1 MSKTLDIVMS
11 LKDQVSP
18 NLSKMNSNLQT
29 TSGKLNAVGK
39 SVGKLGS
46 LLKGAF
52 VGGAIAKFSMD
63 ALKAYDVQIQSEKS
77 VQRALVATGKTAAQ
91 ASQELEGYK
100 KFASKQQ
107 DITAFGDEGTLQ
119 VISGLISQGFGK
131 KSIEDIVAMS
141 QDIARS
147 TGDEQQNVTK
157 ALSAYVKTGKGATK
171 LAKAYKLNADLLGK
185 GTTESERLA
194 EIWKAFSQSNHLGA
208 STEYMKTFEGQMQ
221 GVQGRLDDMKEPAGE
236 LINILL
242 GGNDKGLSGA
252 AGAMASLQEALSN
265 TTTDMQKIADRS
277 KEVGG
282 GISGVMKA
290 SAEAHPVVATFF
302 TMLVAGKTITGL
314 ASVATS
320 IGTVTTAIST
330 LTTTVW
336 AATGPVGVLVAALT
350 SLIALGQNWMSMA
363 PDVRESLNA
372 TQREANG
379 VQQFN
384 NTIYGGLDPSAYNL
398 GNSKYGVNRG
408 NATGTTY
415 FEGGLT
421 HVNENGGEIMNL
433 PNGTQIIPHDLSSKM
448 VNGSG
453 NNVTVNVNVAGNVIG
468 NQDFI
473 DQVGDAITGRVSM
486 AISNM

>member
-18 NLSKMNSNLQT
+18 NLSKMNSNLQI

-52 VGGAIAKFSMD
+52 IGGAIAKFSMD

-91 ASQELEGYK
+91 VSQELEGYK

-107 DITAFGDEGTLQ
+107 DITAFGDESTLQ

-194 EIWKAFSQSNHLGA
+194 EVWKAFSQSNHLGA
-208 STEYMKTFEGQMQ
+208 STEYMKTFEGQLQ

-242 GGNDKGLSGA
+242 GGNDQGLSGA
-252 AGAMASLQEALSN
+252 AGAMASLQKALSN
-265 TTTDMQKIADRS
+265 ATTDMQSIANRS
-277 KEVGG
+277 KDLGG
-282 GISGVMKA
+282 GISGIMQA

-302 TMLVAGKTITGL
+302 AMLVTGKTITAL
-314 ASVATS
+314 ATLGTSLSTVAS
-320 IGTVTTAIST
+320 GIST
-330 LTTTVW
+330 LGTIAAGATTTVW
-336 AATGPVGVLVAALT
+336 GLFAAATALGVALAEVIAKIGGYYEKSANLRAQLDADQQAANGAFASTPEMYQGKTSIFDKQEASGTNYFEGSSNPVLVGEYGPELVNLPRGSSVKT
-350 SLIALGQNWMSMA
+350 NSQ
-363 PDVRESLNA
+363 
-372 TQREANG
+372 TQRE
-379 VQQFN
+379 
-384 NTIYGGLDPSAYNL
+384 
-398 GNSKYGVNRG
+398 
-408 NATGTTY
+408 
-415 FEGGLT
+415 
-421 HVNENGGEIMNL
+421 
-433 PNGTQIIPHDLSSKM
+433 LS
-448 VNGSG
+448 GSG

-486 AISNM
+486 AIANI